1 MSIPPDSPTEPVVGC
16 FACDDSEAHSGEIV
30 VRPPARS
37 KGGSRFPCV
46 LSKPVWAPPVNQS
59 VRTSALHRRYNS
71 ALEVIITEAI
81 PLDAI
86 RRMREVMRV
95 RANEALEDNGV
106 LFCFPTSITGRKRDV
121 DGVLL

>member
-1 MSIPPDSPTEPVVGC
+1 MRSNDERNRIML
-16 FACDDSEAHSGEIV
+16 HSRAQCGNL
-30 VRPPARS
+30 P
-37 KGGSRFPCV
+37 
-46 LSKPVWAPPVNQS
+46 
-59 VRTSALHRRYNS
+59 
-71 ALEVIITEAI
+71 EVII